1 MSDREKNGLELTLHS
16 LLKLRDL
23 RIGCNKPVVKISYKN
38 HEGDR
43 TEATKKHWWNTQQQD
58 FQNGKNNK
66 NDHQVIC
73 ELG

>member
-43 TEATKKHWWNTQQQD
+43 TEATKKHW
-58 FQNGKNNK
+58 
-66 NDHQVIC
+66 
-73 ELG
+73 